1 MADHREMQR
10 SVFHEQYHSDWKLRT
25 FDAPVWIVEYEFDD
39 SGPSE
44 FEFETIVR
52 FVADDL
58 GLGLTRDELKD
69 RLDGCSGF
77 TLGRPHSSSEVQALR
92 ESGVRISPTRIEPGN
107 CLIYTHDKRYFLV
120 EDAKL
125 REELA
130 AWMIAKGND
139 IESLSIE

>member
-1 MADHREMQR
+1 MANHREEQR
-10 SVFHEQYHSDWKLRT
+10 RIFHEHYQASWKLHT
-25 FDAPVWIVEYEFDD
+25 FNAPVWIVEYIFGD
-39 SGPSE
+39 SGPSDS
-44 FEFETIVR
+44 EFETVVHI
-52 FVADDL
+52 VADY
-58 GLGLTRDELKD
+58 LGLTRDELKD
-69 RLDGCSGF
+69 RLDGCGGF
-77 TLGRPHSSSEVQALR
+77 TLGRPFNSSEVQALR

-130 AWMIAKGND
+130 AWMIAKGTD